1 MMVTYTERLLWNALK
16 FWTAREVDSKEG
28 LAHAE
33 GLLVP
38 PPNCS
43 EVGTPQVELDG
54 AVGEALIQQPYMQCI
69 RTKLIF
75 DVRINDPLLD

>member
-1 MMVTYTERLLWNALK
+1 MSTLTERKLWDALK
-16 FWTAREVDSKEG
+16 FGTSGEVNSKEVR
-28 LAHAE
+28 AQAE

-38 PPNCS
+38 IPKSS

-54 AVGEALIQQPYMQCI
+54 AVGEALVLQPPVQLQ

-75 DVRINDPLLD
+75 HVKIDNPFLD